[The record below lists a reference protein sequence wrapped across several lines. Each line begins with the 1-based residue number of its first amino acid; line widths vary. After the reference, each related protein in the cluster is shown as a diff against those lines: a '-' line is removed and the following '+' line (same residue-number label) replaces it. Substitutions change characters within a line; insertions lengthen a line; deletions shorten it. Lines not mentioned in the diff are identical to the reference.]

1 MEQKGI
7 DVSKYQ
13 GVIDWQRV
21 AASGVKFAFVRVGW
35 AGYEGGIDEGADP
48 YFDRNMKGALAA
60 GLAVGAYVYSYCRSA
75 NAARRAAREAAAR
88 CRPYRLT
95 MPLAFDIEDAAT
107 YEGIARG
114 DNSIIAAAFLD
125 EAAAQGYYPLLYTY
139 TSFANSYLD
148 MAQLSGYDLWL
159 ADYRGYMGI
168 QGASIWQYSSSGAVD
183 GIAGRV
189 DRNIAYKDYPA
200 LIGGTQKEEKDGMM
214 EFYEVFGSKNC
225 QCFTAPDVN
234 AVDTGYNGGT
244 LKSGS
249 FYPVMADAGTGA
261 DGYHWY
267 RVYAGGATRY
277 AVLLADR
284 SRITPLSAGDAVKA
298 VAAQTGTAGGDAA
311 ALAQQVKQL
320 TARAADA
327 EKKAAEAEQREAD
340 AVRAAGEAALRADGY
355 LARITAAQSA
365 LAG

>member
-1 MEQKGI
+1 MAIKGI

-13 GVIDWQRV
+13 GAIDWQRV
-21 AASGVKFAFVRVGW
+21 AAEGIKFAFVRIGW

-48 YFDRNMKGALAA
+48 HFDTNMKGALAA
-60 GLAVGAYVYSYCRSA
+60 GLAVGAYVYSYCRST
-75 NAARRAAREAAAR
+75 NAARRAAREAAER

-95 MPLAFDIEDAAT
+95 MPLALDIEDAAT
-107 YEGIARG
+107 YKGIARG

-125 EAAAQGYYPLLYTY
+125 EVRAQGYYPLLYTY

-168 QGASIWQYSSSGAVD
+168 QGASIWQYSSDGAVD

-200 LIGGTQKEEKDGMM
+200 LIGGTQKEEEDGMM
-214 EFYEVFGSKNC
+214 EFYEVFGGKNC

-234 AVDTGYNGGT
+234 AVDASYNGGT

-284 SRITPLSAGDAVKA
+284 SRITALSAGDAVKA

-311 ALAQQVKQL
+311 LAQQVEQLTEQVSDL
-320 TARAADA
+320 TARAAT
-327 EKKAAEAEQREAD
+327 AEAK
-340 AVRAAGEAALRADGY
+340 AVQAQGIADGY
-355 LARITAAQSA
+355 LARIKAASA
-365 LAG
+365 ALEG

>member
-1 MEQKGI
+1 MEIKGI

-13 GVIDWQRV
+13 GTIDWQRV
-21 AASGVKFAFVRVGW
+21 AASGVRFAFVRVGW

-48 YFDRNMKGALAA
+48 CFDRNMKGALAA
-60 GLAVGAYVYSYCRSA
+60 GLAVGAYVYSYCKSA

-107 YEGIARG
+107 YKGIAKG
-114 DNSIIAAAFLD
+114 DSSMIAAAFLD

-148 MAQLSGYDLWL
+148 MAQLPGYDLWL

-189 DRNIAYKDYPA
+189 DMNIAYKDYPA

-249 FYPVMADAGTGA
+249 FYPVMADAGIGA

-267 RVYAGGATRY
+267 RVYAGGAARY

-284 SRITPLSAGDAVKA
+284 SRITALSAGDAVKA
-298 VAAQTGTAGGDAA
+298 VLAQGGNAGGDA
-311 ALAQQVKQL
+311 ALAQQVEQLTEQVSDL
-320 TARAADA
+320 TARAAT
-327 EKKAAEAEQREAD
+327 AEAKTVQAQ
-340 AVRAAGEAALRADGY
+340 GIADGY
-355 LARITAAQSA
+355 LARIKAAQSA
-365 LAG
+365 LEG

>member
-1 MEQKGI
+1 MEIKGI

-13 GVIDWQRV
+13 GAIDWQRV
-21 AASGVKFAFVRVGW
+21 AADGVKFAFIRVGW

-48 YFDRNMKGALAA
+48 CFDANMKGALAA

-75 NAARRAAREAAAR
+75 NAARRAAREAAAL

-95 MPLAFDIEDAAT
+95 MPLAFDMEDAAT
-107 YEGIARG
+107 YGEYPRG
-114 DNSIIAAAFLD
+114 DNSILAAAFLD
-125 EAAAQGYYPLLYTY
+125 EAAAQGLYPMLYTY
-139 TSFANSYLD
+139 TSFAGSHLD
-148 MAQLSGYDLWL
+148 MGALSGYDLWL

-168 QGASIWQYSSSGAVD
+168 KGAGIWQYSSSGAVD
-183 GIAGRV
+183 GISGRV
-189 DRNIAYKDYPA
+189 DMNIAYKDYPA
-200 LIGGTQKEEKDGMM
+200 LIGGTQKGEKDGMM
-214 EFYEVFGSKNC
+214 DFYEVFGEKNC

-267 RVYAGGATRY
+267 RVYAGGAVRY
-277 AVLLADR
+277 AVLLSDR
-284 SRITPLSAGDAVKA
+284 SRITALSAGDAVKA
-298 VAAQTGTAGGDAA
+298 VAAQAACGAQDAA
-311 ALAQQVKQL
+311 ALEAQLAQLSAQVSAL

-327 EKKAAEAEQREAD
+327 EAKAAQAQGIAE
-340 AVRAAGEAALRADGY
+340 GY
-355 LARITAAQSA
+355 LARITAAQTA

>member
-1 MEQKGI
+1 MEIKGI

-13 GVIDWQRV
+13 GTIDWQKV
-21 AASGVKFAFVRVGW
+21 AADGIKFAFIRIGW

-48 YFDRNMKGALAA
+48 TFDANMQGAIAA
-60 GLAVGAYVYSYCRSA
+60 GISVGAYVYGYCRSA
-75 NAARRAAREAAAR
+75 SAARRAAREAAAR
-88 CRPYRLT
+88 CKPYKLT
-95 MPLAFDIEDAAT
+95 MPLAFDIENAAT
-107 YEGIARG
+107 YGGYPRE

-125 EAAAQGYYPLLYTY
+125 EVRAQGYYPLLYTY
-139 TSFANSYLD
+139 TNFAQRYLD
-148 MAQLSGYDLWL
+148 LGMLSGYDLWL

-168 QGASIWQYSSSGAVD
+168 EGASIWQYSSSGAVE

-189 DRNIAYKDYPA
+189 DMNIAYKDYPA
-200 LIGGTQKEEKDGMM
+200 LIGGMQKEEKDGMM
-214 EFYEVFGSKNC
+214 DFYEVFGEKNC

-267 RVYAGGATRY
+267 KVYAGGAVRY

-284 SRITPLSAGDAVKA
+284 SRITALSAGDAVKA
-298 VAAQTGTAGGDAA
+298 VAAQVTGGAQDTS
-311 ALAQQVKQL
+311 ALEQKIEQL
-320 TARAADA
+320 TARAA
-327 EKKAAEAEQREAD
+327 AAEAK
-340 AVRAAGEAALRADGY
+340 AAQAQGIADGY
-355 LARITAAQSA
+355 LARIKAAQAA
-365 LAG
+365 LEG

>member
-1 MEQKGI
+1 MEIKGI

-13 GVIDWQRV
+13 GTIDWQRV
-21 AASGVKFAFVRVGW
+21 AASGVRFAFVRVGW
-35 AGYEGGIDEGADP
+35 AGYEGGIDEGFDP
-48 YFDRNMKGALAA
+48 YFDTNMKGAIAA
-60 GLAVGAYVYSYCRSA
+60 GLNVGVYVYTYCKSA
-75 NAARRAAREAAAR
+75 SAARRAAREAVEK
-88 CRPYRLT
+88 CKPYKLT
-95 MPLAFDIEDAAT
+95 MPLAFDMEDAAT
-107 YEGIARG
+107 YKAFSKG

-125 EAAAQGYYPLLYTY
+125 EVKSLGLYPILYTY

-168 QGASIWQYSSSGAVD
+168 KGASIWQYSSDGAVD
-183 GIAGRV
+183 GITGRV

-214 EFYEVFGSKNC
+214 EFYEVFGEKNC

-234 AVDTGYNGGT
+234 AVDKSYNGGT

-284 SRITPLSAGDAVKA
+284 SRITALSAGDAVKA
-298 VAAQTGTAGGDAA
+298 VAAQTGAAGGDA
-311 ALAQQVKQL
+311 ALAQQVAQL

-355 LARITAAQSA
+355 LARITAAQTA